1 MTLSELLRKVS
12 FDELIPTL
20 KGVYD
25 VRTSTPTGRRSM
37 SLCSTKPPD
46 RPTG

>member
-20 KGVYD
+20 KEVSA
-25 VRTSTPTGRRSM
+25 VRDIIERVFHS
-37 SLCSTKPPD
+37 KD
-46 RPTG
+46 